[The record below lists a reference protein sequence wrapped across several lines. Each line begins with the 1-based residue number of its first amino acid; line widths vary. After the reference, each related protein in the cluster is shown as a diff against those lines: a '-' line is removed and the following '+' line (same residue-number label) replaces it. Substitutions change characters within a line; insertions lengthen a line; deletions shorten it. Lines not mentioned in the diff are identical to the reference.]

1 MMKIKKGKWSQFL
14 HKIRFKYRV
23 TVINENTLEEFW
35 HVRLSRF
42 SLLLYGSILIFTT
55 FILLASLV
63 VFTPIK
69 YYLPGYN
76 ESGNRTAIIRE
87 SMMVDSLLKQMKL
100 QDSYL
105 KVVKSIISGEIPSD
119 SVKSLDSV
127 ALKERA
133 VVLMEKSDR
142 EKDFLEE
149 YENAEKY
156 NLTSLSSKE
165 NENIFVFFKPVNGVV
180 SSAYDP
186 ENGQYG
192 ISVLTAKNE
201 SVVSVLSGTVV
212 YTGFTFDQGWVIQ
225 IQHDENYISIYKNN
239 TTLLKKQ
246 GSKVRA
252 GEAIAFTGEES
263 SGKAGNQFYFEL
275 WKQGKSV
282 NPEEVILY

>member
-1 MMKIKKGKWSQFL
+1 
-14 HKIRFKYRV
+14 
-23 TVINENTLEEFW
+23 
-35 HVRLSRF
+35 
-42 SLLLYGSILIFTT
+42 
-55 FILLASLV
+55 
-63 VFTPIK
+63 
-69 YYLPGYN
+69 LPGYN

-225 IQHDENYISIYKNN
+225 IQHDENYISVYKNN